1 MKGINPIVP
10 PGSSFDGP
18 RRGRTNMRMA
28 VVAVVAV
35 HIVLFAFILGS
46 PVACKQET
54 KGENVE
60 SEMAQIVPSKTS
72 TLPEPDLLPSPVPS
86 LPSGTAENESQPLLP
101 PLETSPLPPAPETL
115 LPVEAIASSEPLAEA
130 ENTTEYLIASG
141 DNFWTIGRKFGVS
154 AQAIE
159 RANPTIVPTRLQIGQ
174 KINIPTSVSITTS
187 TSNTETVVN
196 SDTLYTVKSG
206 DTLGHIAMRHKIKVD
221 ELKTLNGLTS
231 DLIQIGQ
238 KLKLPETT
246 IIEEPPTSSQLLPP
260 PVAPESVL
268 PPVST
273 AAPSLDPS
281 GLPIGGTD
289 SVLPPPG
296 N

>member
-54 KGENVE
+54 NGESVE
-60 SEMAQIVPSKTS
+60 SEMAQIVPPKTS

-86 LPSGTAENESQPLLP
+86 LPSGETENESQPLLP
-101 PLETSPLPPAPETL
+101 PLETSPLPPVPETL
-115 LPVEAIASSEPLAEA
+115 LPIEATAPSQPLAEA
-130 ENTTEYLIASG
+130 EKTTEYLIASG

-174 KINIPTSVSITTS
+174 KINIPASTSTPTS
-187 TSNTETVVN
+187 TSKAETVVN
-196 SDTLYTVKSG
+196 SDNVYTVKSG
-206 DTLGHIAMRHKIKVD
+206 DTLGHIAMRHKIKVG
-221 ELKTLNGLTS
+221 ELKTVNGLTS

-246 IIEEPPTSSQLLPP
+246 IEEPSTSSLLLPS
-260 PVAPESVL
+260 PVAPESAI
-268 PPVST
+268 PPVSN

-281 GLPIGGTD
+281 GLPVGGAD